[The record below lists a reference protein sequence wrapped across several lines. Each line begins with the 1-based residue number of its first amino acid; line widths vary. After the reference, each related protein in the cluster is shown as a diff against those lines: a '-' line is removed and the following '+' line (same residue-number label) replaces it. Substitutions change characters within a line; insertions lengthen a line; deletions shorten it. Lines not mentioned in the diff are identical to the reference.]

1 MSINEIFCIMLLVN
15 GHSAL
20 TLRNFLFNPQ
30 LIPRNASLQHTTKAN
45 TFHRN
50 TTNIENG
57 TEKELVK
64 LSVIKYE
71 QHINEAQPTSLK
83 IFRIYMTIL
92 IISNTV
98 FIIFGLILACLKI
111 FTLLKRKLK
120 KRNIKVK
127 YDRRKRKNIVNNP
140 HSGAYF
146 EDF

>member
-1 MSINEIFCIMLLVN
+1 M
-15 GHSAL
+15 

-30 LIPRNASLQHTTKAN
+30 LNPRKATLQHTTKAN
-45 TFHRN
+45 AFHSN
-50 TTNIENG
+50 TTNIE
-57 TEKELVK
+57 KETVQEHVT
-64 LSVIKYE
+64 SVIKYE
-71 QHINEAQPTSLK
+71 QHINEAQPTSFKILK
-83 IFRIYMTIL
+83 IYIAIL

-98 FIIFGLILACLKI
+98 LIIFGLILACFKL

-120 KRNIKVK
+120 KRNLKVK